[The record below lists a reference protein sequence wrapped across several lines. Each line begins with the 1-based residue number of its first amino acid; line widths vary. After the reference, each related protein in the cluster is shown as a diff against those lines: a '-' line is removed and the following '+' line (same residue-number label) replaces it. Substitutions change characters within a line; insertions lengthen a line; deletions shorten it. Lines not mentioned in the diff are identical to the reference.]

1 MAPATSELVRPPCLK
16 FKGNLVAIT
25 TLELLHYDPTGLSEA
40 LEEKIAQAPALFTN
54 HPIILSLEKYDD
66 AEVPMPDLRMIQT
79 VVRNAG
85 MILVGIRA
93 DAADYISEAQKVGLP
108 VFPPAKNGRTPETTD
123 GVADET
129 PRIST
134 PEPEKKPEP
143 VVEPIA
149 AKPAAS
155 ELPQPQN
162 LVITQPVRSGQQI
175 YARGGDLIV
184 LAPVSAGAELLADGN
199 IHVYAPLRGRALAG
213 VRGLESARIF
223 CQSLEAE
230 LVSIA
235 GQYKIS
241 EDLMGP
247 QWKRP
252 TQITLN
258 GEKLSLTDI

>member
-25 TLELLHYDPTGLSEA
+25 TLELLYYDPTGLSEA

-66 AEVPMPDLRMIQT
+66 AEVPLPDLRMIQS

-93 DAADYISEAQKVGLP
+93 DAPEQISEAQKAGLP
-108 VFPPAKNGRTPETTD
+108 VFPPAKNGRSPETTEANAED
-123 GVADET
+123 MGRSTET
-129 PRIST
+129 SSAPKQEEAPATRS
-134 PEPEKKPEP
+134 
-143 VVEPIA
+143 A
-149 AKPAAS
+149 APA
-155 ELPQPQN
+155 ELPTPQN

-241 EDLMGP
+241 EDLTGP
-247 QWKRP
+247 HWKRP